1 MVHDG
6 QQRRFRRRDDAQ
18 RPSQNRGR
26 DVECHRVS
34 APVLPVDLHVV
45 LPVRVA
51 NDRDARRVP
60 QVRRHTRA
68 RRVKFAL
75 SRSVRRSTLLFLFL
89 FIFSLR
95 DGPGRPVRRLAC
107 LVDFAARDREQNVAS
122 RRAKARVRSIRLI
135 RVGCV
140 RRFRLKKRRRLELD
154 RRSVPQPH
162 RERAAARGRDHGQTF
177 RVQTDVVHE
186 IVRALQTETL
196 ALRFRAAPLE
206 FDLAPRE
213 RTRTRFGIFRPTL
226 RGAVGDVELG
236 SEFGREQT
244 PAARVHRGDRRV
256 AARYRG
262 GV

>member
-1 MVHDG
+1 MVHDR
-6 QQRRFRRRDDAQ
+6 QQRRFRRRDDTK

-26 DVECHRVS
+26 DVECHRVP

-51 NDRDARRVP
+51 NDRDACRVP
-60 QVRRHTRA
+60 QVRRQPRA
-68 RRVKFAL
+68 RRVTRL
-75 SRSVRRSTLLFLFL
+75 SRVRRRTLLF
-89 FIFSLR
+89 SR
-95 DGPGRPVRRLAC
+95 DGTVRRRDLC
-107 LVDFAARDREQNVAS
+107 LVDPTARDVEQDVAS
-122 RRAKARVRSIRLI
+122 RRAEVRVCVIR
-135 RVGCV
+135 RGFV
-140 RRFRLKKRRRLELD
+140 RFRKASVGTSRTRRRLERRRLELD

-213 RTRTRFGIFRPTL
+213 RTRTRFDIFRRTL